1 MKNYLILYNPG
12 MCGTWLTWLIGQ
24 HANFPHYKKKN
35 KNYINDKK
43 ETKPLDIGC
52 FGADYYIYP
61 HMSKDDAWLKDEH
74 SDITAGAEWLQ
85 ETLIENGYPAN
96 FTSWTFEENRRIR
109 SIGENDNES
118 FTKDCIKTLPNHGVF
133 AEWKEGT
140 RFDNVN
146 KELLKNIVD
155 EVQPEKIIV
164 PIFNSLNETLMKRW
178 ISYLYYHNKLSP
190 GPKIDYLWG
199 VHGLVNW
206 QKSWNEWSDYVIQ
219 DNPYGNNVHYVDIEK
234 LTSGDNDEYLKLCE
248 AINETPLDNA
258 QEEIAS
264 YRNIMLEVATDFDRN
279 YTT

>member
-1 MKNYLILYNPG
+1 MKNYLILYVPG

-24 HANFPHYKKKN
+24 HANFPQYRKKN

-52 FGADYYIYP
+52 FGTDYFIYK
-61 HMSKDDAWLKDEH
+61 HMSTDDYWLKDEQR
-74 SDITAGAEWLQ
+74 DITANAVWIQ
-85 ETLIENGYPAN
+85 EGLIENGYPTN

-109 SIGENDNES
+109 PVGEIADDNES

-133 AEWKEGT
+133 LERKED
-140 RFDNVN
+140 DNFEKVN

-164 PIFNSLNETLMKRW
+164 PIFNSLDETLVKRW
-178 ISYLYYHNKLSP
+178 IIYLYYHNKHYA
-190 GPKIDYLWG
+190 IDD
-199 VHGLVNW
+199 LVNG
-206 QKSWNEWSDYVIQ
+206 QRSWHEWSDYVIQ

-248 AINETPLDNA
+248 AINETPIDNI

-264 YRNIMLEVATDFDRN
+264 YRNIMLEVAADFDRN
-279 YTT
+279 YIT

>member
-1 MKNYLILYNPG
+1 MQTFHIIKRRTKIIS
-12 MCGTWLTWLIGQ
+12 TT
-24 HANFPHYKKKN
+24 
-35 KNYINDKK
+35 KK

-52 FGADYYIYP
+52 FGADYFIYR
-61 HMSKDDAWLKDEH
+61 HMSTDDYWLKDQQR
-74 SDITAGAEWLQ
+74 DITANAEWLSKLQ
-85 ETLIENGYPAN
+85 ERGYPTN

-109 SIGENDNES
+109 PVGEIANDNES

-133 AEWKEGT
+133 LEWKED
-140 RFDNVN
+140 DNFEKVN

-164 PIFNSLNETLMKRW
+164 PIFNSLDETLVKRW
-178 ISYLYYHNKLSP
+178 IIYLYYHNKHYA
-190 GPKIDYLWG
+190 IDDL
-199 VHGLVNW
+199 VHW
-206 QKSWNEWSDYVIQ
+206 QRSWHEWSDYVIQ

-279 YTT
+279 YIT